1 MRIKFLRPRTTAGLR
16 FRQVGK
22 SSSAGRSWKRQRRF
36 QSVSAYL
43 NNWPDQ
49 LNADPLSLWV
59 LGAVLVD
66 QGRWLAFI
74 NSKGIAMPEFQ
85 VSYEIAR
92 YLAWSRYGTAGAEF
106 SRTMQAYSPPV
117 HRNGATARQLSW
129 SQTTEIVGGRFQ
141 GGTPGETTN

>member
-49 LNADPLSLWV
+49 LNADPLCLWV

-74 NSKGIAMPEFQ
+74 NSKGLKCPSFRSLMKSLDTWLGAVTELQEPNSPE
-85 VSYEIAR
+85 
-92 YLAWSRYGTAGAEF
+92 
-106 SRTMQAYSPPV
+106 
-117 HRNGATARQLSW
+117 
-129 SQTTEIVGGRFQ
+129 
-141 GGTPGETTN
+141 